1 MKQDAAERPAV
12 SVIIPAY
19 RVAAYID
26 DALDSVLAQI
36 SKRVEIIPFEI
47 IVVNDG
53 SPDTDGLERVLEP
66 YRDRIVYLKQENGGV
81 SSARNAGIRAA
92 RGEWLAF
99 LDADDMWLPDYLES
113 QFAVLRADPGI
124 DMLFGS
130 AILFGDT
137 PLAGKCT
144 TDFSP
149 VEGEITFLKAVA
161 GECTIAYCAVIRREV
176 VIRAGMFDTRLR
188 GSEDFN
194 LWLRVLKA
202 GGRIVY
208 QHKPLYRYRR
218 REGSAT
224 SDSVWMNERI
234 LESLQRAEETI
245 PMLGEELAGL
255 EGHRHRVK
263 TELALARGKAAFGK
277 RDWDGAIERYVEAHK
292 LTPNGKIQAILFLLR
307 LCPRVASAVYNW
319 RPKRALERA
328 GRVS

>member
-1 MKQDAAERPAV
+1 MKQNAAERPEV

-19 RVAAYID
+19 RVAAYIA
-26 DALDSVLAQI
+26 DALDSVLAQVSERAEVI
-36 SKRVEIIPFEI
+36 RIEI

-53 SPDTDGLERVLEP
+53 SPDTDEFERVLER

-92 RGEWLAF
+92 QGEWLAF
-99 LDADDMWLPDYLES
+99 LDGDDLWLPDYLES
-113 QFAVLRADPGI
+113 QLAVLRADPGI
-124 DMLFGS
+124 DMVFGN

-137 PLAGKCT
+137 PLAGRCT

-161 GECTIAYCAVIRREV
+161 GECTIAYCAVIRREI

-208 QHKPLYRYRR
+208 RQKPLYRYRR

-224 SDSVWMNERI
+224 SDPVWMNERI

-245 PMLGEELAGL
+245 SMSGEELAGL
-255 EGHRHRVK
+255 ERHRHRVK
-263 TELALARGKAAFGK
+263 TELALARGKVAFGN
-277 RDWDGAIERYVEAHK
+277 RDWDGAIGRYVEAHK
-292 LTPNGKIQAILFLLR
+292 LTPNRKIQGILFLLR
-307 LCPRVASAVYNW
+307 LCPRVTFAVYNW
-319 RPKRALERA
+319 RQRRGLGRAA
-328 GRVS
+328 QV

>member
-1 MKQDAAERPAV
+1 VKQSTAEQPEV

-19 RVAAYID
+19 RVAAYIA
-26 DALDSVLAQI
+26 DALDSVLAQVSKSVEVI
-36 SKRVEIIPFEI
+36 SVEI

-53 SPDTDGLERVLEP
+53 SPDTDELERVLEP

-99 LDADDMWLPDYLES
+99 LDGDDLWLPEYLES

-124 DMLFGS
+124 DMVFGS

-137 PLAGKCT
+137 PLAGRSS

-161 GECTIAYCAVIRREV
+161 GECTIAYCALVRRAV
-176 VIRAGMFDTRLR
+176 VIRAGMFDTGLR

-208 QHKPLYRYRR
+208 QRKPLYRYRR

-245 PMLGEELAGL
+245 PMSGQELAGL
-255 EGHRHRVK
+255 ERHRHKVK
-263 TELALARGKAAFGK
+263 TELALARGKAAFGN
-277 RDWDGAIERYVEAHK
+277 RDWQSAIGHYAEAHD
-292 LTPNGKIQAILFLLR
+292 LTPNGKIQAILFLLK
-307 LCPRVASAVYNW
+307 LCPRVTFAVYNW
-319 RPKRALERA
+319 R
-328 GRVS
+328 

>member
-1 MKQDAAERPAV
+1 MKQNGAEPPAV

-19 RVAAYID
+19 RVAPYIA
-26 DALDSVLAQI
+26 DAIDSVLAQASGRI
-36 SKRVEIIPFEI
+36 EI

-53 SPDTDGLERVLEP
+53 SPDSDDLESVLEP
-66 YRDRIVYLKQENGGV
+66 YGNRIVYLKQENGGV

-99 LDADDMWLPDYLES
+99 LDGDDMWLPDYLES
-113 QFAVLRADPGI
+113 QMAVLRADPRI
-124 DMLFGS
+124 DMVFGD

-137 PLAGKCT
+137 PLAGRLT

-149 VEGEITFLKAVA
+149 VRGEITFLKTIA
-161 GECTIAYCAVIRREV
+161 GECTIAYCAVVRHQT
-176 VIRAGMFDTRLR
+176 VIQAGMFDTRLR

-194 LWLRVLKA
+194 LWLRVLKT

-245 PMLGEELAGL
+245 PMSAQEKAGL
-255 EGHRHRVK
+255 GTHRRKVQ

-277 RDWDGAIERYVEAHK
+277 RDWDGAAAHYIEAHK
-292 LTPNGKIQAILFLLR
+292 LTPKRKVKAILFLLKW
-307 LCPRVASAVYNW
+307 CPRFGHAAYTW
-319 RPKRALERA
+319 WQKRLLERA
-328 GRVS
+328 HRVY

>member
-36 SKRVEIIPFEI
+36 SKPVEI

-66 YRDRIVYLKQENGGV
+66 YRDRIIYLKQENGGV
-81 SSARNAGIRAA
+81 SSARNAGIGAA

-99 LDADDMWLPDYLES
+99 LDGDDVWLPDYLES

-124 DMLFGS
+124 DMVFGN

-137 PLAGKCT
+137 PLAGRCT

-149 VEGEITFLKAVA
+149 TGGAITFLKAVA
-161 GECTIAYCAVIRREV
+161 GECTIAYCAVVRREI
-176 VIRAGMFDTRLR
+176 VIRVGMFDTRLR

-194 LWLRVLKA
+194 LWLRILKA

-234 LESLQRAEETI
+234 LESLQLAEETI
-245 PMLGEELAGL
+245 PMSAEERAGL
-255 EGHRHRVK
+255 ERHRQKVK
-263 TELALARGKAAFGK
+263 TELALARGKAAFGN
-277 RDWDGAIERYVEAHK
+277 RNWDGAVCHYLEAHK

-307 LCPRVASAVYNW
+307 LCPRVTYAVYKW
-319 RPKRALERA
+319 RQRRVLERA
-328 GRVS
+328 GGV

>member
-1 MKQDAAERPAV
+1 MKHSGAERPDV

-19 RVAAYID
+19 RVAAYIA
-26 DALDSVLAQI
+26 DALDSVLAQG
-36 SKRVEIIPFEI
+36 SERADVTAVEI

-53 SPDTDGLERVLEP
+53 SPDTDALEKALEP

-81 SSARNAGIRAA
+81 SSARNAGIGAA

-99 LDADDMWLPDYLES
+99 LDGDDMWVPDYLES
-113 QFAVLRADPGI
+113 QFAVLRADPRI
-124 DMLFGS
+124 DMAFGS

-137 PLAGKCT
+137 PLAGRCT
-144 TDFSP
+144 TDISP
-149 VEGEITFLKAVA
+149 IEGEITFLKAVA
-161 GECTIAYCAVIRREV
+161 GECTIAYCAVVRREI

-245 PMLGEELAGL
+245 PMSGEEHASL
-255 EGHRHRVK
+255 ERHQHRVR
-263 TELALARGKAAFGK
+263 TELALARGKAAFGN
-277 RDWDGAIERYVEAHK
+277 RDWRGAIGHYLEAHE
-292 LTPNGKIQAILFLLR
+292 LMPNGKVQAILFLLK
-307 LCPRVASAVYNW
+307 LCPRLTYAAYNW
-319 RPKRALERA
+319 RQKRALERA
-328 GRVS
+328 VRV

>member
-1 MKQDAAERPAV
+1 MRHNGAERPDV

-19 RVAAYID
+19 GVAAYV
-26 DALDSVLAQI
+26 AETLASVLAQAGDGVDI
-36 SKRVEIIPFEI
+36 ARVEI

-53 SPDTDGLERVLEP
+53 SPDTEVLERVLEP
-66 YRDRIVYLKQENGGV
+66 YRDDIVYLKQQNGGV

-99 LDADDMWLPDYLES
+99 LDGDDMWLPDYLES
-113 QFAVLRADPGI
+113 QLAVLRADPGI
-124 DMLFGS
+124 DMVFGD

-137 PLAGKCT
+137 PAAGRSM
-144 TDFSP
+144 TDLSL
-149 VEGEITFLKAVA
+149 VEGEITFVKAVA
-161 GECTIAYCAVIRREV
+161 GECTIAYCAVVRREV

-194 LWLRVLKA
+194 LWLRVLKG

-245 PMLGEELAGL
+245 PMSGEELAGL
-255 EGHRHRVK
+255 ERHRQKVK
-263 TELALARGKAAFGK
+263 AELALARGKAAFRK
-277 RDWDGAIERYVEAHK
+277 RDWHAAIGHYIQAHK
-292 LTPNGKIQAILFLLR
+292 LQPNRKIRAIVFLLR
-307 LCPRVASAVYNW
+307 LCPRVTFAAYNW
-319 RPKRALERA
+319 RRKRIARWA
-328 GRVS
+328 G